1 MMKIG
6 DAVRLRPG
14 SPLRA
19 RLAPFDDVVG
29 CVIDTFQDDDDDG
42 LRIGVAFPDQLYGF
56 LAPLSA
62 EEFVL
67 DLSRPDE
74 PF

>member
-1 MMKIG
+1 MRVG
-6 DAVRLRPG
+6 DPVRLRPD

-19 RLAPFDDVVG
+19 RLAPFADQVGEVV
-29 CVIDTFQDDDDDG
+29 DTYQVDDDDG
-42 LRIGVAFPDQLYGF
+42 LRIAVAYPDQLYGW

-62 EEFVL
+62 EEFVV
-67 DLSRPDE
+67 DRSRPDE

>member
-1 MMKIG
+1 MRVG
-6 DAVRLRPG
+6 DPVRLKAG
-14 SPLRA
+14 SPLHA
-19 RLAPFDDVVG
+19 RLAPFADEVG
-29 CVIDTFQDDDDDG
+29 CVIDTFQDDDDG
-42 LRIGVAFPDQLYGF
+42 LRIAVIYPDQLYGW

-62 EEFVL
+62 EEFVV

>member
-1 MMKIG
+1 MRVG
-6 DAVRLRPG
+6 DPVRLRPD
-14 SPLRA
+14 SSLRE
-19 RLAPFDDVVG
+19 RLHPFADAVG
-29 CVIDTFQDDDDDG
+29 CVVGTFQDDDDDG
-42 LRIGVAFPDQLYGF
+42 LRIAVAYPDQLFGW

-62 EEFVL
+62 EEFVV

>member
-1 MMKIG
+1 MRVG
-6 DAVRLRPG
+6 DPVRLRPD
-14 SPLRA
+14 SPLRQ
-19 RLAPFDDVVG
+19 RLAPFADDIGRVRIVY
-29 CVIDTFQDDDDDG
+29 DQLDDDEG
-42 LRIGVAFPDQLYGF
+42 LRIAVAYPDQLYGW